1 MKQLFKQK
9 KVFLGMM
16 SMALLL
22 ILAGF
27 LLISRVF
34 DKYDTLVR
42 GNLDNQLL
50 RLTKAVDRSVE
61 SYLGRYA
68 DNLVH
73 TTNHQDIA
81 EAEKLWNET
90 GQEMIWSSK
99 IKASLLGPKEG
110 FADVLLMDATREKV
124 LLSTTKNK
132 DYIFPEQESTG
143 SDIEIRPCLDSSGT
157 VYLAFVKDTARGVS
171 YAALVNL
178 KDFYEEIAG
187 DLTVPGEN
195 QIMLMDRYG
204 QMFIHK
210 KNENVHIHR
219 ISDMVPG
226 DCEYEALQY
235 MKNQE
240 YQDNYGTYAYTA
252 VSNQTGKEYSARM
265 VVLPVEGEGNGYF
278 TVGVLVDFAREIMPL
293 KSTIVLLVLAGFLL
307 VLGITLLLILLAE
320 TMRKSQKTL
329 QEIEVLQEKN
339 RAMEELNRKTQ
350 KLAHHQRLEMMG
362 MLTSGIAHEFNNL
375 LTPIMGYSMMIL
387 EKLPEDDTELYDEI
401 LEIYHMSAKAKT
413 VISRLSDL
421 SRKNA
426 STVFKS
432 ISVDELVRRMIS
444 AAKSARPNGVD
455 VQLELKCPEICMMGN
470 ETQLSQML
478 LNLILNS
485 YHALEENG
493 GTLEVITEA
502 DEQMI
507 HLTIKDNGC
516 GISEENMKHIFEP
529 FFTTKENGKGT
540 GLGMAIVAQVVED
553 HHGKIKVQSVE
564 RQGTI
569 IRVSFPVSQEKMD
582 KS

>member
-42 GNLDNQLL
+42 ENLDNQLL

-132 DYIFPEQESTG
+132 DYIFPEQESTV